1 MSRWEHWSR
10 GSNPPIYFSDYLKE
24 GPVDPVDGGNPSG
37 SGVMSPGDRARS
49 MGLQS
54 DGKGG
59 YIDPKSGQK
68 VAQTVNNELVFYS
81 TAPGGGVTTDG
92 AGGAQ
97 TARPSSSWQDPIT
110 GLMTVPP
117 GKAET
122 PQEIAAVPDPVPAQV
137 PHGYANFIQQQK
149 QSLYQQDSQQRE
161 LNKVLGQQPE
171 QPPQPEMAPD
181 ASSSVRGEPA
191 PMPQVEEYTSDK
203 LFDRMKGVP
212 NSFNT
217 LRDRMKSAQPQ
228 QQPEPQPQPE
238 AQTQQPQQAGDQQ
251 QAPQQEE
258 SPEDREADRK
268 QQLIGALQNLVATP
282 EKMRGAGAN
291 AMSREDAEAFMKYI
305 NEGPQ
310 NQRVPLQDGELD
322 YAMSYLK
329 DNYKD
334 RWNSLQS
341 RLKGK
346 GDPEPSRKVVSRA
359 REVLQSYLENL
370 GTSAIDGSPL
380 TFSESELDHRV
391 SLDNGGLDQGDNW
404 DWLPRRFNQ
413 FKGALGNEALL
424 AKLQKRLDENP
435 DDEELKEKVQELT
448 RRQRGDWGQ
457 YFKDKGWSQLS
468 QGDIQDQNGPLG
480 MQFLKALAEAS
491 GTSHYKDRGV
501 TRSSGRAGGGTSL
514 NIDELKERL
523 IDNLG
528 IPSKQDA
535 DAFDGDLINILQSL
549 EDQRSEVDSANRKRK
564 AERKAEKKKK
574 VNESLDLYYNEEIDI
589 ETLFE
594 TFKSEILNDAESE
607 SSSFDEQC

>member
-1 MSRWEHWSR
+1 MSRWSNWSR
-10 GSNPPIYFSDYLKE
+10 GSKPLRMLSDFLAE
-24 GPVDPVDGGNPSG
+24 GPVDPGRSANPTGSG
-37 SGVMSPGDRARS
+37 SLSPAERAKQL
-49 MGLQS
+49 GLQS
-54 DGKGG
+54 NGKGG
-59 YIDPKSGQK
+59 YIDPKTGQV
-68 VAQTVNNELVFYS
+68 VARTINNELVFYS
-81 TAPGGGVTTDG
+81 SAPGGGAVSDG
-92 AGGAQ
+92 SGGSAMANPS
-97 TARPSSSWQDPIT
+97 TAWQDPIT
-110 GLMTVPP
+110 GLMITPP
-117 GKAET
+117 SKAET
-122 PQEIAAVPDPVPAQV
+122 PNEIAAIPDPVPAQA
-137 PHGYANFIQQQK
+137 PAGYNQFIQQQK
-149 QSLYQQDSQQRE
+149 HDTYRTDAEARAQQE
-161 LNKVLGQQPE
+161 M
-171 QPPQPEMAPD
+171 QPPAPQEAPMGGMSMPE
-181 ASSSVRGEPA
+181 A
-191 PMPQVEEYTSDK
+191 PMPAMAQEDYTPGDLLKRSGG
-203 LFDRMKGVP
+203 MGP
-212 NSFNT
+212 PSFSE
-217 LRDRMKSAQPQ
+217 LRDKMNALKQPQQQQQAPAPQAQPQ
-228 QQPEPQPQPE
+228 QV
-238 AQTQQPQQAGDQQ
+238 
-251 QAPQQEE
+251 APQQQQQSPAPEPE
-258 SPEDREADRK
+258 MSPEDREGDRK
-268 QQLIGALQNLVATP
+268 RQLIGALQNLVATP
-282 EKMRGAGAN
+282 ERMRGAGAN

-322 YAMSYLK
+322 YAISYLK
-329 DNYKD
+329 ENYKD

-413 FKGALGNEALL
+413 FKGALDNDSLL

-435 DDEELKEKVQELT
+435 ADEELKEKVQELT

-468 QGDIQDQNGPLG
+468 QGDIQDQSGPLG

-523 IDNLG
+523 IENLG
-528 IPSKQDA
+528 IPSTQDVE
-535 DAFDGDLINILQSL
+535 AFDGDLINILQSL

-574 VNESLDLYYNEEIDI
+574 VNEALDLYYNEEITI

-594 TFKSEILNDAESE
+594 TFKSEILDDAESE
-607 SSSFDEQC
+607 SSSFDELH

>member
-1 MSRWEHWSR
+1 MSRWSNWSR
-10 GSNPPIYFSDYLKE
+10 GSKPLRMLSDFLAE
-24 GPVDPVDGGNPSG
+24 GPVDPGRSANPTGSG
-37 SGVMSPGDRARS
+37 SLSPAERAKQL
-49 MGLQS
+49 GLQS
-54 DGKGG
+54 NGKGG
-59 YIDPKSGQK
+59 YIDPKTGQV
-68 VAQTVNNELVFYS
+68 VARTINNELVFYS
-81 TAPGGGVTTDG
+81 SAPGGGAVSDG
-92 AGGAQ
+92 SGGSAMANPS
-97 TARPSSSWQDPIT
+97 TAWQDPIT
-110 GLMTVPP
+110 GLMITPP
-117 GKAET
+117 SKAET
-122 PQEIAAVPDPVPAQV
+122 PNEIAAIPDPVPAQA
-137 PHGYANFIQQQK
+137 PAGYNQFIQQQK
-149 QSLYQQDSQQRE
+149 HDTYRTDAEARAQQE
-161 LNKVLGQQPE
+161 M
-171 QPPQPEMAPD
+171 QPPAPQEAPMGGMSMPE
-181 ASSSVRGEPA
+181 A
-191 PMPQVEEYTSDK
+191 PMPAMAQEDYTPGDLLKRSGG
-203 LFDRMKGVP
+203 MGP
-212 NSFNT
+212 PSFSE
-217 LRDRMKSAQPQ
+217 LRDKMNALKQPQQQQQAPAPQAQPQ
-228 QQPEPQPQPE
+228 QV
-238 AQTQQPQQAGDQQ
+238 
-251 QAPQQEE
+251 APQQQQQSPAPEPE
-258 SPEDREADRK
+258 MSPEDREGDRK
-268 QQLIGALQNLVATP
+268 RQLIGALQNLVATP
-282 EKMRGAGAN
+282 ERMRGAGAN

-322 YAMSYLK
+322 YAISYLK
-329 DNYKD
+329 ENYKD

-413 FKGALGNEALL
+413 FKGALDNDSLL

-435 DDEELKEKVQELT
+435 ADEELKEKVQELT

-468 QGDIQDQNGPLG
+468 QGDIQDQSGPLG

-523 IDNLG
+523 IENLD
-528 IPSKQDA
+528 IPSTQDVE
-535 DAFDGDLINILQSL
+535 AFDSDLINILQSL

-574 VNESLDLYYNEEIDI
+574 VNEVLDLYYNEEITI

-594 TFKSEILNDAESE
+594 TFKSEILDDAESE
-607 SSSFDEQC
+607 SSSFDELH

>member
-1 MSRWEHWSR
+1 MSRWSNWSR
-10 GSNPPIYFSDYLKE
+10 GSKPPRMLSDFLAE
-24 GPVDPVDGGNPSG
+24 GPVDSGRSANPTGSG
-37 SGVMSPGDRARS
+37 SLSPAERAKQL
-49 MGLQS
+49 GLQS
-54 DGKGG
+54 NGKGG
-59 YIDPKSGQK
+59 YIDPKTGQV
-68 VAQTVNNELVFYS
+68 VARTINNELVFYS
-81 TAPGGGVTTDG
+81 SAPGGGAVSDG
-92 AGGAQ
+92 SGGSAMANPS
-97 TARPSSSWQDPIT
+97 TAWQDPIT
-110 GLMTVPP
+110 GLMITPP
-117 GKAET
+117 SKAET
-122 PQEIAAVPDPVPAQV
+122 PNEIAAIPDPVPAQA
-137 PHGYANFIQQQK
+137 PAGYNQFIQQQK
-149 QSLYQQDSQQRE
+149 HDTYRDDAEARAQQE
-161 LNKVLGQQPE
+161 M
-171 QPPQPEMAPD
+171 QPPAPQEAPMGGMSMPE
-181 ASSSVRGEPA
+181 A
-191 PMPQVEEYTSDK
+191 PMPAMAQEDYTPGDLLKRSGG
-203 LFDRMKGVP
+203 MGP
-212 NSFNT
+212 PSFSE
-217 LRDRMKSAQPQ
+217 LRDKMNALKQPQQQQQAPAPQAQPQ
-228 QQPEPQPQPE
+228 Q
-238 AQTQQPQQAGDQQ
+238 A
-251 QAPQQEE
+251 APQQQQQSPAPEPE
-258 SPEDREADRK
+258 MSPEDREGDRK
-268 QQLIGALQNLVATP
+268 RQLIGALQNLVATP
-282 EKMRGAGAN
+282 ERMRGAGAN

-310 NQRVPLQDGELD
+310 NQRIPLQDGELD

-329 DNYKD
+329 ENYKD

-413 FKGALGNEALL
+413 FKGALDNDSLL

-435 DDEELKEKVQELT
+435 ADEELKEKVQELT

-468 QGDIQDQNGPLG
+468 QGDIRDQSGPLG

-528 IPSKQDA
+528 IPSTQDVE
-535 DAFDGDLINILQSL
+535 AFDGDLIKILQSL

-574 VNESLDLYYNEEIDI
+574 VNEVLDLYYNEEITI

-594 TFKSEILNDAESE
+594 TFKSEILDDAESE
-607 SSSFDEQC
+607 SSSFDELH